1 MAFEVVYQL
10 PLVLLNLCWGCFTV
24 EVVSLPEFEPNEY
37 LFTTHADKGNDR
49 WEIYAWAIRDILCK
63 EGDFKPTDMP
73 LKLKQEYEL
82 YLKGDTPD
90 ALHPKQV
97 YIDYIKQLNALS
109 DIETGPSHANLNHD
123 DEIKEDFTSNGKVK
137 DISHEGGTDRQT
149 ANEAASPID
158 QKRSIDMACPPPE
171 IELQ

>member
-1 MAFEVVYQL
+1 MAEKRIRPVFLQHSIHGTQSMAFEVVYQL

-24 EVVSLPEFEPNEY
+24 DVVSLPDFEPNEY
-37 LFTTHADKGNDR
+37 MFTTHADKGVDR
-49 WEIYAWAIRDILCK
+49 WEIYAWAARDILCK

-97 YIDYIKQLNALS
+97 YTNYIK
-109 DIETGPSHANLNHD
+109 
-123 DEIKEDFTSNGKVK
+123 
-137 DISHEGGTDRQT
+137 
-149 ANEAASPID
+149 
-158 QKRSIDMACPPPE
+158 
-171 IELQ
+171 